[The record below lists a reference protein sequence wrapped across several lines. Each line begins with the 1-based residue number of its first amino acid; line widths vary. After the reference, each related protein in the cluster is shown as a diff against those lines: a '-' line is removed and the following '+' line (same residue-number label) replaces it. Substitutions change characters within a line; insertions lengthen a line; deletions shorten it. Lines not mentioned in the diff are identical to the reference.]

1 MQLRK
6 MVLIIA
12 ASDVNSTGVILCQL
26 EESTKNNF
34 VFNNCSTEDYET
46 PFEPK
51 TK

>member
-12 ASDVNSTGVILCQL
+12 ASDVNSTGVVRCQL
-26 EESTKNNF
+26 EESTKITT
-34 VFNNCSTEDYET
+34 FNYCSSEDYET
-46 PFEPK
+46 LFEPK